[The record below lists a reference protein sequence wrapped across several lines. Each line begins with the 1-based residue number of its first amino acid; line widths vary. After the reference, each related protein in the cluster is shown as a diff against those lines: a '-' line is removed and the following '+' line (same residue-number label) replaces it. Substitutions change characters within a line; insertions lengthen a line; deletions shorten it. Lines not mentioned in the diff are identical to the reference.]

1 LNHTFRAKSTPVAEQ
16 IAMQRVKFGPSDLMV
31 SPIGLGCM
39 SMSGCYGAQD
49 DSECIA
55 TIQEAIELGINL
67 LDTSSNYG
75 EGHNHE
81 LIGKA
86 IKGRRDRVVIHSKIG
101 TVRKDGKA
109 VAGTPEHIRASTE
122 GGLRRLG
129 IDCLDVICI
138 SRVDPHV
145 AIEESVGAM
154 AQMVKEGK
162 TRHIAI
168 SKDATPEIL
177 DRAWKVHPIVALQDE
192 YSLFVREPED
202 ELLAACK
209 KHGMAFM
216 AFAPLGRGIL
226 AGLFQSASDVSEDDR
241 RAKDSRYTPGN
252 IQRNLAI
259 VAKLEQLAR
268 EKGVAVATLA
278 LAWVMQQSGS
288 NGAVIPIPS
297 SKSRKHLRE
306 NAAAAAVSLTE
317 EDLARINAVCP
328 PGAMAGASAVA

>member
-1 LNHTFRAKSTPVAEQ
+1 MN
-16 IAMQRVKFGPSDLMV
+16 RVTFGPTDLMV

-49 DSECIA
+49 DNECIA
-55 TIQEAIELGINL
+55 TIHEAIALGINL
-67 LDTSSNYG
+67 FDTSSNYG
-75 EGHNHE
+75 EGHNHA

-86 IKGRRDRVVIHSKIG
+86 IKGRRAEVVIHSKLG
-101 TVRKDGKA
+101 TVHKDGKS

-122 GGLRRLG
+122 GGLKRLG

-138 SRVDPHV
+138 SRVDPNLP
-145 AIEESVGAM
+145 IEEQVGGM

-168 SKDATPEIL
+168 SKNATPELL
-177 DRAWKVHPIVALQDE
+177 DRAWKVHPVVALQDE
-192 YSLFVREPED
+192 YSLFVRAPED

-209 KHGMAFM
+209 PHNMAFM

-226 AGLFQSASDVSEDDR
+226 AGLFNSASGIAKDDR
-241 RAKDSRYTPGN
+241 RAKDSRYTKGN
-252 IQRNLAI
+252 LEHNLAI
-259 VAKLEQLAR
+259 VGNLERIAK

-278 LAWVMQQSGS
+278 LAWVINQSGK
-288 NGAVIPIPS
+288 NGGAVIPIPS

-306 NAAAAAVSLTE
+306 NAAAAALTLSA
-317 EDLARINAVCP
+317 EDLARIEAACP
-328 PGAMAGASAVA
+328 PDAVAA

>member
-1 LNHTFRAKSTPVAEQ
+1 MN
-16 IAMQRVKFGPSDLMV
+16 RVKFGPTGLLV

-49 DSECIA
+49 DNECIA
-55 TIQEAIELGINL
+55 TLHEAIDRGINL
-67 LDTSSNYG
+67 FDTSSNYG

-81 LIGKA
+81 LIGRA
-86 IKGRRDRVVIHSKIG
+86 IKGRREQVVIHSKLG
-101 TVRKDGKA
+101 TVKKDGKS

-122 GGLRRLG
+122 GALRRLG

-138 SRVDPHV
+138 SRVDPNLPV
-145 AIEESVGAM
+145 EEQVGGM

-168 SKDATPEIL
+168 SKEATPELL

-226 AGLFQSASDVSEDDR
+226 AGLFDAASGVAKDDR
-241 RAKDSRYTPGN
+241 RAKDSRYTKGN
-252 IQRNLAI
+252 LEHNLAI
-259 VAKLEQLAR
+259 VANLERIAR

-278 LAWVMQQSGS
+278 LAWVINQSGRS
-288 NGAVIPIPS
+288 GGVVIPIPS

-306 NAAAAAVSLTE
+306 NAAAAALSLSA
-317 EDLARINAVCP
+317 EDLARIEKVCP
-328 PGAMAGASAVA
+328 PDAVAA

>member
-1 LNHTFRAKSTPVAEQ
+1 M
-16 IAMQRVKFGPSDLMV
+16 AMNRVKFGPTDLMV

-49 DSECIA
+49 DAECIA
-55 TIQEAIELGINL
+55 TIHEAIELGINL
-67 LDTSSNYG
+67 FDTSSNYG

-86 IKGRRDRVVIHSKIG
+86 IRDRRDQVVIHSKLG
-101 TVRKDGKA
+101 TVHKDGKS

-122 GGLRRLG
+122 GALKRLG

-138 SRVDPHV
+138 SRVDPNLPVEEQV
-145 AIEESVGAM
+145 AAM

-168 SKDATPEIL
+168 SKKATPELL

-202 ELLAACK
+202 ALLAACK
-209 KHGMAFM
+209 QHGMAFM

-226 AGLFQSASDVSEDDR
+226 AGLFNAASGISTDDR
-241 RAKDSRYTPGN
+241 RAKDSRFMQGN
-252 IQRNLAI
+252 LEHNLSI
-259 VAKLEQLAR
+259 VGNLERIAK

-278 LAWVMQQSGS
+278 LAWVMHQSGRKG
-288 NGAVIPIPS
+288 GAVLPIPS
-297 SKSRKHLRE
+297 SKSRQHLRE
-306 NAAAAAVSLTE
+306 NAAAASLTLSAD
-317 EDLARINAVCP
+317 DLARIEAVCP
-328 PGAMAGASAVA
+328 PDAVAA

>member
-1 LNHTFRAKSTPVAEQ
+1 MNRIE
-16 IAMQRVKFGPSDLMV
+16 FGPTGLMV

-49 DSECIA
+49 DAECIA
-55 TIQEAIELGINL
+55 TIHEAIDRGINL
-67 LDTSSNYG
+67 FDTSSNYG
-75 EGHNHE
+75 EGHNHA

-86 IKGRRDRVVIHSKIG
+86 IKDRRDQVVIHSKLG
-101 TVRKDGKA
+101 TVHKDGKS
-109 VAGTPEHIRASTE
+109 VAGSREHIRASTE
-122 GGLRRLG
+122 GGLKRLG
-129 IDCLDVICI
+129 IECLDVICI
-138 SRVDPHV
+138 SRVDP
-145 AIEESVGAM
+145 ALPIEEQVGGM

-168 SKDATPEIL
+168 SKDATPELL

-226 AGLFQSASDVSEDDR
+226 AGLFNSASGIAKDDR
-241 RAKDSRYTPGN
+241 RAKDSRYTKGN
-252 IQRNLAI
+252 LEHNLAI
-259 VAKLEQLAR
+259 VANLERIAS

-278 LAWVMQQSGS
+278 LAWVMHQSTRAGS
-288 NGAVIPIPS
+288 AVIPIPS
-297 SKSRKHLRE
+297 SKSRTHLRE
-306 NAAAAAVSLTE
+306 NAAAASLTLSA
-317 EDLARINAVCP
+317 EDLARIDAACP
-328 PGAMAGASAVA
+328 PDAVAA

>member
-1 LNHTFRAKSTPVAEQ
+1 MN
-16 IAMQRVKFGPSDLMV
+16 RVKFGQTDLTV

-49 DSECIA
+49 DNECIA
-55 TIQEAIELGINL
+55 TIHEAIDLGINL
-67 LDTSSNYG
+67 FDTSSNYG

-86 IKGRRDRVVIHSKIG
+86 IRGRRDQVVIHSKLG
-101 TVRKDGKA
+101 TVHKDGKS

-122 GGLRRLG
+122 GGLKRLG
-129 IDCLDVICI
+129 IDRLDVICI
-138 SRVDPHV
+138 SRVDPALPVEEQV
-145 AIEESVGAM
+145 AGM

-168 SKDATPEIL
+168 SKNATPEL
-177 DRAWKVHPIVALQDE
+177 LERAWKVHPIVALQDE

-202 ELLAACK
+202 ELLAACR

-226 AGLFQSASDVSEDDR
+226 AGLFNAASGIAKDDR
-241 RAKDSRYTPGN
+241 RAKDSRYVQGN
-252 IQRNLAI
+252 LEHNLAI
-259 VAKLEQLAR
+259 VGNLERIAK

-278 LAWVMQQSGS
+278 LAWVMHQSGRKG
-288 NGAVIPIPS
+288 GAVIPIPS
-297 SKSRKHLRE
+297 SKSRQHLRE
-306 NAAAAAVSLTE
+306 NAAAASLTLSA
-317 EDLARINAVCP
+317 EDLARIEAVCP
-328 PGAMAGASAVA
+328 PDAVAA

>member
-1 LNHTFRAKSTPVAEQ
+1 MNRIH
-16 IAMQRVKFGPSDLMV
+16 FGPTDLMV

-55 TIQEAIELGINL
+55 TIHEAIERGINL
-67 LDTSSNYG
+67 FDTSSNYG

-86 IKGRRDRVVIHSKIG
+86 TRGRREAVVIHSKLG
-101 TVRKDGKA
+101 TVHKDGKS
-109 VAGTPEHIRASTE
+109 VAGSPEHIRASTE
-122 GGLRRLG
+122 GGLKRLG

-138 SRVDPHV
+138 SRVDPNFP
-145 AIEESVGAM
+145 IEEQVGAM

-177 DRAWKVHPIVALQDE
+177 DRAWKVHPVVALQDE

-202 ELLAACK
+202 ALLAACK
-209 KHGMAFM
+209 KHNMAFM

-226 AGLFQSASDVSEDDR
+226 AGLFDAQSGLAKDDR

-252 IQRNLAI
+252 LEHNLVI
-259 VAKLEQLAR
+259 VDNLRRLAK
-268 EKGVAVATLA
+268 EKSVAVATLA
-278 LAWVMQQSGS
+278 LAWLMHQSGRRA
-288 NGAVIPIPS
+288 GAVIPIPS
-297 SKSRKHLRE
+297 SKSRNHFRE
-306 NAAAAAVSLTE
+306 NITAASLTLSA
-317 EDLARINAVCP
+317 EDLARIDAACP
-328 PGAMAGASAVA
+328 PGAMAA